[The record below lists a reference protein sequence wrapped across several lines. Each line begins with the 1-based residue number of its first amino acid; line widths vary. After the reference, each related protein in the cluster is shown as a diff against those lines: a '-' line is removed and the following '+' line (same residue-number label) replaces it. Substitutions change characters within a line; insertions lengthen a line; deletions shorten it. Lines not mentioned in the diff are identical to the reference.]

1 MHQRDYRPS
10 LGHPVPVSRKPRALG
25 AIAAFVMIAAAG
37 WGIVSRHQAGT
48 VLKEATETAAVPV
61 VGTVVPKTGE
71 AVTELVLP
79 GTVQAFVDSPIY
91 ARTGGYLKSFKA
103 DIGAQVRRGQVLAE
117 IDTPEIDDQLRQAEA
132 ELVTAKANQTIAQS
146 TAARWL
152 ALVATDSVT
161 RQETDEK
168 VADAKAKD
176 AVVASAAAN
185 VSRLRELQR
194 FSHVVAPFDG
204 IISAR
209 KTDVGSLINAGSG
222 QGVEL
227 FHMVDRS
234 VLRIY
239 VQVPQSYAATV
250 SIGQTAQ
257 LKFAQFPGR
266 NFPAKLVRTADAIDP
281 AARTLTVEFQVD
293 NSKGELLPGSY
304 TEVHFTTPVATKA
317 LRVPINALIF
327 RGQGLQVAKV
337 GSDGKVAI
345 VPVILGRDMGIEV
358 ELTDGVAPDDKI
370 ILNPPD
376 SLIDGQTVRIA
387 EPKVKP
393 Q

>member
-10 LGHPVPVSRKPRALG
+10 LGHPAPVSRKPRALG

-239 VQVPQSYAATV
+239 VQVPQSYAAMV

-358 ELTDGVAPDDKI
+358 ELTDGVAPDDQI